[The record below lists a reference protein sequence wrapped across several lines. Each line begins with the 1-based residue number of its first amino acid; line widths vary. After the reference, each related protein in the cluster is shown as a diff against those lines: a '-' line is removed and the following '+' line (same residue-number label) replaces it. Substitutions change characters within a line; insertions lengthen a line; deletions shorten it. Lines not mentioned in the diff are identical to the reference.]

1 MARKKSQT
9 QVRKEAVEKKRQRQ
23 NRLRLLGG
31 GLVGLVLLGIAI
43 FSFVQTQLPTAEVD
57 VAALPVAPE
66 IGALAPD
73 FELSGVDGN
82 LVRLS
87 DFRGQPVVL
96 TFMHTW

>member
-23 NRLRLLGG
+23 SRLRLLGV
-31 GLVGLVLLGIAI
+31 GLVGVVLLGIAI
-43 FSFVQTQLPTAEVD
+43 FSFVQGQLPQAEAD

-66 IGALAPD
+66 VGALAPD

-82 LVRLS
+82 MVRLS

-96 TFMHTW
+96 NFMHTW

>member
-1 MARKKSQT
+1 MTQKKSQM
-9 QVRKEAVEKKRQRQ
+9 QRRKEAVEKKRQQQ
-23 NRLRLLGG
+23 NRLRLIGG
-31 GLVGLVLLGIAI
+31 GVVGLILLGIAI
-43 FSFVQTQLPTAEVD
+43 FSFVRGQLPQAEAD

-66 IGALAPD
+66 VGALAPD

-96 TFMHTW
+96 NFMHTW